1 MADIKISDMMRMQMN
16 LWEQHKDTWS
26 PMEAKFGRNFILWM
40 MEEMG
45 ECIAIIKKK
54 GDSAIMREASVREA
68 FVEEMS
74 DVLMYYFDTL
84 LRYGVTPEEISNAY
98 VAKHNKNMGRDYQR
112 EYNNKDLLT
121 KAKKLLKPIVAP
133 AE

>member
-1 MADIKISDMMRMQMN
+1 MHNKYCEVRYGRYKNIRYDAYADEFVGAAQGYLVSHGSKIRQEFYTVD
-16 LWEQHKDTWS
+16 D
-26 PMEAKFGRNFILWM
+26 GRN
-40 MEEMG
+40 G
-45 ECIAIIKKK
+45 RNIAIIKKK

-112 EYNNKDLLT
+112 EYNNKY
-121 KAKKLLKPIVAP
+121 AK
-133 AE
+133 

>member
-84 LRYGVTPEEISNAY
+84 LRYGVTPE
-98 VAKHNKNMGRDYQR
+98 NMGRDYQR
-112 EYNNKDLLT
+112 EYNNKY
-121 KAKKLLKPIVAP
+121 AK
-133 AE
+133 